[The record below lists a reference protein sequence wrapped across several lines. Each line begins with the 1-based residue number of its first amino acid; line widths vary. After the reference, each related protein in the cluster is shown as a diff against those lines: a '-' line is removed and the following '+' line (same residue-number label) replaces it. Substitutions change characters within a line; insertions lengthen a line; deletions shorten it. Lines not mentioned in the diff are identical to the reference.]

1 MSNILIIKH
10 GSLGDIVQISGAIKD
25 IKENHIKEKVYI
37 LTTPQYANLF
47 AKCPFLDGVLLD
59 TRAPMWNLFYLSK
72 LLKEINGYNFS
83 HIYDLQNSTRTS
95 IYRKFFFKKS
105 KWNSTETSLERGTK
119 KSDFDK
125 SPVLERFKFQL
136 NSFNIQTKNTLT
148 PDFSWACIN
157 IDKIIKKNLIDKFIL
172 LFPFCSPKLSHKK
185 WPYYNE
191 LIKLIRLKNP
201 NIKIVVAPGPS
212 EINEAQKINALSVIN
227 ESKALNIMEL
237 ASLIKKSSF
246 VISNDTGPAHMA
258 AHLGVK
264 GLVIFGHH
272 TTATKVSIETENF
285 KSISVQNLNELDPLK
300 VFNEIEKNIIN

>member
-95 IYRKFFFKKS
+95 INRKFFFKKS
-105 KWNSTETSLERGTK
+105 KWNSTETSLEGGTK

-136 NSFNIQTKNTLT
+136 DESNVKTQYTLM
-148 PDFSWACIN
+148 PDFSWACTNVNQIVN
-157 IDKIIKKNLIDKFIL
+157 KFFGNKFIL
-172 LFPFCSPKLSHKK
+172 IFPFCSPQLLHKQ
-185 WPYYNE
+185 WPYFNA
-191 LIKLIRLKNP
+191 LIKIIKLKHN
-201 NIKIVVAPGPS
+201 NLEIVIAPGPN
-212 EINEAQKINALSVIN
+212 EIEEAEKINATVITNNKINLSI
-227 ESKALNIMEL
+227 KFF
-237 ASLIKKSSF
+237 LIILSILIHAHEKS
-246 VISNDTGPAHMA
+246 
-258 AHLGVK
+258 GVK
-264 GLVIFGHH
+264 
-272 TTATKVSIETENF
+272 
-285 KSISVQNLNELDPLK
+285 
-300 VFNEIEKNIIN
+300 VFFV